1 MSLRQTLNSNTSLR
15 AFLALA
21 VACGAL
27 ALTACQAPAAPAGTP
42 DATET
47 VVITETAP
55 PNATEGA
62 DAADTEPDATDAT
75 EPTDSGTDSPSG
87 SDADVFDPDGSI
99 GGATSAAESFFTAVD
114 AGDWATVGDRSG
126 DPELVAR
133 IQNNSDIRDA
143 LTQYAGSPVTCVHR
157 DDDRI
162 QQTLSDAFTVI
173 DDTYACTR
181 VDVEPLD
188 ARFWAFP
195 TLFISAD
202 PAGENMIVSR
212 TITYWD

>member
-1 MSLRQTLNSNTSLR
+1 MSTRQESDPGLTPRRVFSV
-15 AFLALA
+15 LAA
-21 VACGAL
+21 TAGAL
-27 ALTACQAPAAPAGTP
+27 VLAGCQVAAPPATSAPPAVTETVTVTETAAPAEP
-42 DATET
+42 
-47 VVITETAP
+47 
-55 PNATEGA
+55 A
-62 DAADTEPDATDAT
+62 DGDTD
-75 EPTDSGTDSPSG
+75 DSDTGTDG
-87 SDADVFDPDGSI
+87 SSETGSDVFDPDGSI
-99 GGATSAAESFFTAVD
+99 EGAESVAEMFFTAVD
-114 AGDWATVGDRSG
+114 EGDWVTVADKSG
-126 DPELVAR
+126 DPEIVSR

-188 ARFWAFP
+188 AEFWTFP
-195 TLFISAD
+195 TLFISVD
-202 PAGENMIVSR
+202 SAGEMMIVYR